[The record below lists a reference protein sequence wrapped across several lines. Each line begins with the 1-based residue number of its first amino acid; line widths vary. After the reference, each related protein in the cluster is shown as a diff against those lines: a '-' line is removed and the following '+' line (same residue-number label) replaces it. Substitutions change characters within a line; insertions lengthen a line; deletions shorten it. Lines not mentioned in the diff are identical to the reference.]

1 MKPNNIFKMK
11 YIYKE
16 KQFEIGHYIFRWVGN
31 FVHIFAELLKI
42 LTLNLVWFDFEL
54 KWTIYSLKNADK
66 LTKYLN
72 NIFKFKK

>member
-1 MKPNNIFKMK
+1 MK

-31 FVHIFAELLKI
+31 LVHIFAELLKI

-54 KWTIYSLKNADK
+54 NWTIYSLKNADK

-72 NIFKFKK
+72 NIFKFK